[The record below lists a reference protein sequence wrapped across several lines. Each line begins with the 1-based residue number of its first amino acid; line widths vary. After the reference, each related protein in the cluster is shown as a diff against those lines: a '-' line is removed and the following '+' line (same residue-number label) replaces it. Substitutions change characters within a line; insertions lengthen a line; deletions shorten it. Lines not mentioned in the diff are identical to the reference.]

1 MKACNSRKEE
11 CEMTCKEIMTPDP
24 SCCVPGDSVAM
35 AAQIMKRNDVGPV
48 PVVSDQH
55 EKRLVGI
62 VTDRDLTLKVLAEGR
77 DPHTTRLDEVMS
89 MNPISCREDEST
101 HRALQL
107 MADHQ
112 IRRVPIVD
120 ANNRLSGIVA
130 QADLALNED
139 EEDVGRAVEHISEP
153 YGSGGWTEG
162 RPHRSGNWAAAGTG
176 SLAMGALCMGIGAG
190 LMYIL
195 SPSRR
200 QESESYMERNPENT
214 FYSGSRSV
222 L

>member
-1 MKACNSRKEE
+1 
-11 CEMTCKEIMTPDP
+11 MTCKEIMTADP
-24 SCCVPGDSVAM
+24 ACCVPGDSVAL

-48 PVVSDQH
+48 PVVSDQN

-77 DPHTTRLDEVMS
+77 DPHTTRVDEVMS
-89 MNPISCREDEST
+89 LSPISCREDENT

-107 MADHQ
+107 MANHQ
-112 IRRVPIVD
+112 VRRIPIVD

-130 QADLALNED
+130 QADLALHED
-139 EEDVGRAVEHISEP
+139 EEDVGRVVEHISEP

-162 RPHRSGNWAAAGTG
+162 APQRSGSWPGASTG
-176 SLAMGALCMGIGAG
+176 SLAMGALFMGIGAG

-195 SPSRR
+195 SPGRK
-200 QESESYMERNPENT
+200 QHSESYAERDRGASY
-214 FYSGSRSV
+214 YSGSGRPG